1 MTKINYAE
9 EFEKMRPY
17 RDHEVNDAIRRLIG
31 YPEFNVV
38 LSWLFPDVPVE
49 KSKQELLQIDGV
61 EEFQVKFMHKVV
73 NTIIKK
79 TSSGLTVSGMEN
91 LTPGTAYL
99 FVSNHRDIVLDAA
112 ILQVILL
119 DYGHKTSQI
128 TFGNNLMSSPMIV
141 DFGKLNRMFTFY
153 RGGSKVEMY
162 HHALLHSAY
171 IRDSIVNKQESLWI
185 AQRNGRT
192 KDGNDVTQ
200 SALLKMFIGC
210 QSDPLQ
216 SLSELNI
223 VPMAVSYEYEPC
235 DIQKVNEIYISGIRD
250 YVKSK
255 NEDFYSVLSG
265 ITSFKG
271 KIHFS
276 FGTPLNAFIESLRQE
291 KLNQNAFT
299 EKVAA
304 EIDRQVYQ
312 MFRLQPVNFIAAD
325 MLEGTSDFSQHYSSL
340 EYDHFSEYIQKKIS
354 HVNGEKQALTKLM
367 LSLYAKPVENFYKK

>member
-1 MTKINYAE
+1 MTKINYSE

-17 RDHEVNDAIRRLIG
+17 NDHEVKVAINRLVN
-31 YPEFNVV
+31 YKEFDVV
-38 LSWLFPDVPVE
+38 LSWLFPEIPLAE
-49 KSKQELLQIDGV
+49 SKQNLLEIHTV
-61 EEFQVKFMHKVV
+61 EDFQVKFMHKVV
-73 NTIIKK
+73 NTIINK

-128 TFGNNLMSSPMIV
+128 TFGSNLMSSPMIV

-153 RGGSKVEMY
+153 RGGTRLELY
-162 HHALLHSAY
+162 QNALLHSAY
-171 IRDSIVNKQESLWI
+171 IRNAIVVLNESVWI

-192 KDGNDVTQ
+192 KDGNDITQ

-216 SLSELNI
+216 TLSELNI

-235 DIQKVNEIYISGIRD
+235 DAEKTRELYLSGIQE

-255 NEDFYSVLSG
+255 NEDLFSVISG

-276 FGTPLNAFIESLRQE
+276 FGTPLNTFIESLRPE
-291 KLNQNAFT
+291 KFNQNTLSERIAT
-299 EKVAA
+299 

-312 MFRLQPVNFIAAD
+312 MFQLQAINYIAAD
-325 MLEGTSDFSQHYSSL
+325 VINGTSVFSQHYTPV
-340 EYDHFSEYIQKKIS
+340 EYDHLRKYIEKKIS
-354 HVNGEKQALTKLM
+354 PVDGDKQELTRLM
-367 LSLYAKPVENFYKK
+367 LKMYAKPVENSLRK

>member
-1 MTKINYAE
+1 MTKINYSE
-9 EFEKMRPY
+9 EFEKMRPHN
-17 RDHEVNDAIRRLIG
+17 DHEVKGAINRLVN
-31 YPEFNVV
+31 YKEFDVV
-38 LSWLFPDVPVE
+38 LSWLFPEIPLAE
-49 KSKQELLQIDGV
+49 SKQNLLEIHTV
-61 EEFQVKFMHKVV
+61 EDFQVKFMHKVV
-73 NTIIKK
+73 NTIINK

-128 TFGNNLMSSPMIV
+128 TFGSNLMSSPMIV

-153 RGGSKVEMY
+153 RGGTRLELY
-162 HHALLHSAY
+162 QNALLHSAY
-171 IRDSIVNKQESLWI
+171 IRNAIVVLNESVWI

-192 KDGNDVTQ
+192 KDGNDITQ

-216 SLSELNI
+216 TLSELNI

-235 DIQKVNEIYISGIRD
+235 DAEKTRELYLSGIQE

-255 NEDFYSVLSG
+255 NEDLFSVISG

-276 FGTPLNAFIESLRQE
+276 FGTPLNTFIESLRPE
-291 KLNQNAFT
+291 KFNQNTLSERIAT
-299 EKVAA
+299 

-312 MFRLQPVNFIAAD
+312 MFQLQAINYIAAD
-325 MLEGTSDFSQHYSSL
+325 VINGTSVFSQHYTPV
-340 EYDHFSEYIQKKIS
+340 EYDHLRKYIEKKIS
-354 HVNGEKQALTKLM
+354 PVDGDKQELTRLM
-367 LSLYAKPVENFYKK
+367 LKMYAKPVENSLRK

>member
-49 KSKQELLQIDGV
+49 KSKQDLLQINSV

-73 NTIIKK
+73 NTIIAK

-119 DYGHKTSQI
+119 DYRHKTSQI

-255 NEDFYSVLSG
+255 NEDLFSVLSG

-354 HVNGEKQALTKLM
+354 HVNGDKNELTRLM

>member
-1 MTKINYAE
+1 MTKINHSE

-17 RDHEVNDAIRRLIG
+17 NDHEVSAAINRLVN
-31 YPEFNVV
+31 YPEFNAV
-38 LSWLFPDVPVE
+38 LSWLFPEVPLAESKQNLLEIDTVE
-49 KSKQELLQIDGV
+49 K
-61 EEFQVKFMHKVV
+61 FQVKFMHKVV
-73 NTIIKK
+73 NTIINK

-91 LTPGTAYL
+91 LTPETAYL

-128 TFGNNLMSSPMIV
+128 TFGSNLMSSPMIV

-153 RGGSKVEMY
+153 RGGSRVEMY
-162 HHALLHSAY
+162 QHALLHSAY
-171 IRDSIVNKQESLWI
+171 IRNAIVNLNESIWI

-192 KDGNDVTQ
+192 KDGNDLTQ

-210 QSDPLQ
+210 QSDPVQ

-235 DIQKVNEIYISGIRD
+235 DIQKTREIYLSGLQE

-255 NEDFYSVLSG
+255 NEDLFSVLSG

-276 FGTPLNAFIESLRQE
+276 FGAPLNGFIESLKHENLSPNTLSER
-291 KLNQNAFT
+291 
-299 EKVAA
+299 VAA
-304 EIDRQVYQ
+304 ETNRQVYE
-312 MFRLQPVNFIAAD
+312 MFHLHPNNYIAAD
-325 MLEGTSDFSQHYSSL
+325 MLSENPVYNQHYTAG
-340 EYDHFSEYIQKKIS
+340 EYKHFKEYLHKKIS
-354 HVNGEKQALTKLM
+354 PVNHDKQELTRLM
-367 LSLYAKPVENFYKK
+367 LQMYAKPVENRYKK